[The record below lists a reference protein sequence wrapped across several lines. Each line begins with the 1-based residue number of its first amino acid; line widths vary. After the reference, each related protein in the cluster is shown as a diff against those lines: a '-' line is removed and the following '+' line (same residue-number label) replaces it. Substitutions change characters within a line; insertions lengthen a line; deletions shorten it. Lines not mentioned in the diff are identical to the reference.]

1 MYSLIPAQ
9 SGNPGMRSWQ
19 KSTNALFAAMTT
31 GVVGHRVSSR
41 SNVMTST
48 LDGAPPALLP
58 DAAVAETARGHRE
71 ECRVTMRARD
81 DDARA
86 ALTGALSVAAMGARL
101 GVSWSPSGKK
111 ALSGELPVG
120 H

>member
-48 LDGAPPALLP
+48 LDGAPRRYYRRRRGDIAMR
-58 DAAVAETARGHRE
+58 VA
-71 ECRVTMRARD
+71 
-81 DDARA
+81 
-86 ALTGALSVAAMGARL
+86 
-101 GVSWSPSGKK
+101 
-111 ALSGELPVG
+111 
-120 H
+120 

>member
-48 LDGAPPALLP
+48 LDGPVALLP

-101 GVSWSPSGKK
+101 GVSWSPSGEK

>member
-1 MYSLIPAQ
+1 
-9 SGNPGMRSWQ
+9 
-19 KSTNALFAAMTT
+19 
-31 GVVGHRVSSR
+31 
-41 SNVMTST
+41 MTST
-48 LDGAPPALLP
+48 LDGDLPALLP
-58 DAAVAETARGHRE
+58 ETARGHRE

-101 GVSWSPSGKK
+101 GVSWSPSGEK

-120 H
+120 HYFQLVRDGLMYP

>member
-1 MYSLIPAQ
+1 MALTFMYSLIPAQ

-41 SNVMTST
+41 SDVMTST
-48 LDGAPPALLP
+48 LDGALPELLP
-58 DAAVAETARGHRE
+58 ETVREHRE